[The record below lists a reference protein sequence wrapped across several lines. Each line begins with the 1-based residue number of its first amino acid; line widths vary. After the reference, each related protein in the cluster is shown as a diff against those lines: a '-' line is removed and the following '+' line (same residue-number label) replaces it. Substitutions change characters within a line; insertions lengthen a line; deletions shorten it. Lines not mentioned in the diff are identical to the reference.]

1 MIVYHQLSKI
11 EDKENENEKSSLP
24 PGSSPK
30 PGPSPKPEVRV
41 VRPFVRALK
50 VKPISD
56 VSALLSQI
64 ITNQEKQ
71 NSKASPY
78 EDAICI
84 FNKDFATEL
93 DDIQVMYFIGL
104 LSDNSSL
111 VNQFLTFNSTQRGI
125 ISLLPSLTTLRFSS
139 HDVIVEALLS
149 FDPTLLQL
157 RPCHSGGQPAVS
169 ERHIRHNL
177 II

>member
-1 MIVYHQLSKI
+1 MPVAGQPIDAALHLSDDEGDSKSDDSVALVV

-41 VRPFVRALK
+41 IRPFVRALK

-93 DDIQVMYFIGL
+93 DDTQVMYFIGL
-104 LSDNSSL
+104 LSDNPSF
-111 VNQFLTFNSTQRGI
+111 VNQFLTFSSVQRGMFVKNK
-125 ISLLPSLTTLRFSS
+125 L
-139 HDVIVEALLS
+139 A
-149 FDPTLLQL
+149 QM
-157 RPCHSGGQPAVS
+157 
-169 ERHIRHNL
+169 
-177 II
+177 